1 MFPLYTLCALFMAAH
16 PGLLQKSQYDVIVK
30 EEVWELKHAYRE
42 TCLCRTCF
50 NHRCYRESLKVVY
63 KILVLLLKSSVE
75 ADSAPDEG
83 DVVVEMDDAEGD
95 DAASLNSTAST
106 TAANVDPR
114 FNGLVEHCRSRS
126 DVASRSSIIEL
137 ICADSLDDA
146 AANCIRGECDRCG
159 FGVMW
164 SKGYRKEVVDA
175 YGKLR
180 PGVSPLWL
188 QQIRWDRI
196 KTGGDGSSTED
207 ELRQSCEGTILKF
220 MDDYEMVATQ
230 HVRHRFHIDQ
240 SKRAERDFHRHSI
253 PGLIDC
259 KSDWSENGSLEKKRQ
274 LQSEYWVIV
283 YYSLLISISSFLVTS
298 VWRERSSIL
307 PIDAE
312 VTVEPPEFE
321 PRSDGT
327 IEAVD
332 GSFWAVVQM
341 KTDEVGRA
349 MQYVEGEDVEYVVQS
364 HDGRNLT
371 VRRYQLRHRKFHRIA
386 FIQITNDKKHDL
398 YSTSAFATRRQ
409 LFFQAWHENSR
420 SDAVEWALN
429 DGAERARRE
438 AETMAAD
445 DLPAAP
451 DARAPDNPTIQ
462 AAQQLANSRSRQLQ
476 SICLPRPRLP
486 RKFQMS
492 DAQFDEWLEQLD
504 RERFWGWLEDS
515 DNATSHFKSKE
526 MLYYW
531 SQRLEEVDFLRLAWV
546 EFGCPGHGKG
556 PWDGLGAMV
565 KTKVSRDLTNE
576 CCLTP
581 SGDIDTALEVAQHV
595 RAIFCTKVLYP
606 AATLHRHIASRSPQ
620 CD

>member
-1 MFPLYTLCALFMAAH
+1 MFPLHTLCTLFMATH
-16 PGLLQKSQYDVIVK
+16 PGLLQKSQYHVIVK

-50 NHRCYRESLKVVY
+50 NHRCYRESLEVVY
-63 KILVLLLKSSVE
+63 KILAMLLKSTVE

-83 DVVVEMDDAEGD
+83 DVVVETDDAEGD
-95 DAASLNSTAST
+95 DAASLISTASM
-106 TAANVDPR
+106 TAANVNPKL
-114 FNGLVEHCRSRS
+114 NGLVEHCHSRS
-126 DVASRSSIIEL
+126 DVALRSSVTEL

-146 AANCIRGECDRCG
+146 AAECIRGECDRCG

-175 YGKLR
+175 CGKLR

-188 QQIRWDRI
+188 QQIRWNRI

-207 ELRQSCEGTILKF
+207 ELRQSCEGTIVKF
-220 MDDYEMVATQ
+220 MDDYEIVATQ

-240 SKRAERDFHRHSI
+240 SKRAESDFHRNSI
-253 PGLIDC
+253 PGIIVC
-259 KSDWSENGSLEKKRQ
+259 TSDWSENGSLQKRRQ

-307 PIDAE
+307 PINAE
-312 VTVEPPEFE
+312 VTVEPPEYE
-321 PRSDGT
+321 PPSDRT
-327 IEAVD
+327 IEAVE

-349 MQYVEGEDVEYVVQS
+349 IQYVEGEDVQYVVQS
-364 HDGRNLT
+364 HDGRNFT
-371 VRRYQLRHRKFHRIA
+371 VCRYQLRHRKFHRIA
-386 FIQITNDKKHDL
+386 FVQITNDKKHDL

-409 LFFQAWHENSR
+409 QFFQAWHEKSR
-420 SDAVEWALN
+420 SDALQWALN

-438 AETMAAD
+438 AETMAAN
-445 DLPAAP
+445 DLPAA
-451 DARAPDNPTIQ
+451 DVAGASDNPTIQ
-462 AAQQLANSRSRQLQ
+462 AAQQLAKNRRRQLQ

-492 DAQFDEWLEQLD
+492 DAQFDEWLEKLD
-504 RERFWGWLEDS
+504 HERFWGWLEDS
-515 DNATSHFKSKE
+515 DNATHFKSKE

-581 SGDIDTALEVAQHV
+581 SGDIDSALEVAQHV
-595 RAIFCTKVLYP
+595 RAIFCTKVLYTT
-606 AATLHRHIASRSPQ
+606 TLIASRSPRARHTM
-620 CD
+620 